1 MDDRDFLEQLKTEF
15 IDNLQFDIGSCEEL
29 LLKYEKDGSEQH
41 ITDLLRVM
49 HSMKG
54 SAHAVE
60 MHDIAAV
67 LHELES
73 HAIQHKTQKNPRTEF
88 VSQILRGMDQTK
100 NKAAAA

>member
-1 MDDRDFLEQLKTEF
+1 MDDSDFLEQLKTEF
-15 IDNLQFDIGSCEEL
+15 IDNLQFDISSCEEL
-29 LLKYEKDGSEQH
+29 LLKYEKNGGDQH

-60 MHDIAAV
+60 MHDIANV

-73 HAIQHKTQKNPRTEF
+73 YAIQHKSNSTPRTEF
-88 VSQILRGMDQTK
+88 VSQILRGMDQIK
-100 NKAAAA
+100 NKAAA